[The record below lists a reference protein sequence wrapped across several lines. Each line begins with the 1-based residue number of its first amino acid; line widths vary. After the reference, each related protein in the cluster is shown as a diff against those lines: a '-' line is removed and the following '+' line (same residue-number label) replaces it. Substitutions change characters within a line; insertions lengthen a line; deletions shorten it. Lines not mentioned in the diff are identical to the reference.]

1 MINRQRPP
9 HLILFAPP
17 SAAALYFIEL
27 FKLYSGSSGFIAL
40 GLAVKLGYFEANIS
54 CLAAASA

>member
-9 HLILFAPP
+9 HLILFAP

-27 FKLYSGSSGFIAL
+27 FKLCNGSSGFNAL